1 MVNRHT
7 TKSSLDGRGPE
18 VGIRGVHLFDL
29 NLLAIQGQ
37 MGGSHH
43 LRHGQTL
50 GCALAQDRAPV
61 AQLGILGLVDMVNHM
76 LVGQHFDIRERRHDG
91 LQTEVEVG
99 VTGTDINS
107 GQLLAALLDHLDQR
121 LAILHV
127 ELGIDQDRLLV
138 TGHQ

>member
-18 VGIRGVHLFDL
+18 VGIRGVHLFDF
-29 NLLAIQGQ
+29 NLLAIQRQ
-37 MGGSHH
+37 VTGSHH

-50 GCALAQDRAPV
+50 RRALAKDRAPV

-99 VTGTDINS
+99 VTGTDIHS

>member
-1 MVNRHT
+1 
-7 TKSSLDGRGPE
+7 
-18 VGIRGVHLFDL
+18 
-29 NLLAIQGQ
+29 
-37 MGGSHH
+37 MGGRHH

-107 GQLLAALLDHLDQR
+107 GQLLAALLDHVDQR
-121 LAILHV
+121 LAMLHV